1 MDDTLLGRDTFVE
14 CRDNVFTTL
23 TCFEDLGFYIHPQ
36 KSIVI
41 TTQDTIFLGYLIN
54 PLRMTITSEK
64 KQKIKRKIEELLI
77 KSSTIREASS
87 LLGSIVASFEAVLNG
102 RLHYRHTEFNKI
114 SAFYKIKGI
123 SKPNVTFL
131 PLPLQN

>member
-1 MDDTLLGRDTFVE
+1 MDDTLLGGDTFVE
-14 CRDNVFTTL
+14 CRDNVFSTL

-41 TTQDTIFLGYLIN
+41 TTQDTIFLGHLIN

-64 KQKIKRKIEELLI
+64 KQKIKRKVEELLI

-102 RLHYRHTEFNKI
+102 RLHYQHTEFNKI

-123 SKPNVTFL
+123 LKPKVTYL
-131 PLPLQN
+131 PLPLQS